1 MAKKKAIQKAIRI
14 GGKRVSQRFSS
25 KEAAEFWYNQMFNKK
40 HFQSDGVVTPHGK
53 KVQFKDYIFNEW
65 LVDRKKNYPAST
77 WMSDEQRLVDHVIPI
92 IGNMHLNKIT
102 SVHIRS
108 LLINL
113 RANDKP
119 LAPST
124 RNRVR
129 AVISSVFS
137 DALNRDEPLV
147 ASNPTFGL
155 KFSSK
160 RTGNKAPSNLH
171 TSKDCIA
178 FLGAAKELGETHFV
192 VAALGLMSGL
202 RKQEMIALRWDAID
216 YSGRVIEV
224 SQKYIQAAKK
234 IVQGTKKGENTA
246 RYIPVSKELLGL
258 LKTYQKKSEF
268 KSDID
273 FVLAKKD
280 GSHFEPKTINNMINA
295 VCEKAKLKVTVHGLR
310 HTFGREFAANSGNMR
325 ALQEILGHSNM
336 STTELYSKLGKDRLT
351 GFREIVSFDLDS
363 EEKE

>member
-40 HFQSDGVVTPHGK
+40 HFQSDGIVTPHGK
-53 KVQFKDYIFNEW
+53 RVQFKDYILNEW

-77 WMSDEQRLVDHVIPI
+77 WMSDEQRLVDHVIPV
-92 IGNMHLNKIT
+92 IGNMQLNKIT
-102 SVHIRS
+102 SVHIRT
-108 LLINL
+108 LLIDLVSVKN
-113 RANDKP
+113 
-119 LAPST
+119 LAPAT

-129 AVISSVFS
+129 AVISSVFN

-147 ASNPTFGL
+147 AINPTFGL

-171 TSKDCIA
+171 TSKDCIT
-178 FLGAAKELGETHFV
+178 FLNKAKELGETHFV
-192 VAALGLMSGL
+192 VCALGLMSGL

-224 SQKYIQAAKK
+224 SQKYIQASKK

-246 RYIPVSKELLGL
+246 RYVPVSKELLGL
-258 LKTYQKKSEF
+258 LKNYQKKSDH
-268 KSDID
+268 KTDID
-273 FVLAKKD
+273 FVLTKKD
-280 GSHFEPKTINNMINA
+280 GSHFEPKAINNMINE
-295 VCEKAKLKVTVHGLR
+295 VCLKAGLKVTVHGLR

-351 GFREIVSFDLDS
+351 GFREIVSFDLDND
-363 EEKE
+363 EE